1 MENMYKNYDE
11 LPLVLNAQAISSV
24 LGISRTNAYALFN
37 RQDFPTIRIG
47 TRKMVARDKFIEWIG
62 NVAQTV
68 N

>member
-11 LPLVLNAQAISSV
+11 LPLVLKAQTVSNV

-47 TRKMVARDKFIEWIG
+47 SRKMVARDKFIEWIG
-62 NVAQTV
+62 NVAQNV

>member
-1 MENMYKNYDE
+1 MENMYKNYED
-11 LPLVLNAQAISSV
+11 LPLVLNALAVSNV

-62 NVAQTV
+62 NVAQNV